1 MANPTKIT
9 VSGLTPVT
17 LAAGTA
23 AAASGDVVAARV
35 DATYCFIVANGGGSP
50 DVLKL
55 NDFTSAS
62 PDGATQFDPDAAM
75 TITNGTT
82 RAFWVRDP
90 RRFINPATGNIEIA
104 HSQTT
109 SVTVQV
115 LELL

>member
-17 LAAGTA
+17 MAAGAA
-23 AAASGDVVAARV
+23 AAASGDVVAARP
-35 DATYCFIVANGGGSP
+35 DATYLFEVVNGGGSP
-50 DVLKL
+50 DTMKL

-62 PDGATQFDPDAAM
+62 PDAATQFDPDAAM
-75 TITNGTT
+75 VITNGTT
-82 RAFWVRDP
+82 RQFWVRDP

-104 HSQTT
+104 HSFTT

-115 LELL
+115 TELL

>member
-1 MANPTKIT
+1 MANPTKVT

-17 LAAGTA
+17 LAAGAA
-23 AAASGDVVAARV
+23 AAASGDVVAARS

-50 DVLKL
+50 DTMKL
-55 NDFTSAS
+55 NDFTSYA
-62 PDGATQFDPDAAM
+62 PDGATQFDPDSSH

-82 RAFWVRDP
+82 RVFWVRDP

-104 HSQTT
+104 HSFTT

-115 LELL
+115 IELL